1 MSKYKLN
8 LVSERLIIRDFV
20 DEDWQAIVERTTQPD
35 VAQYMTFNADTWAE
49 RDKVLSWIAEQRK
62 LDLGVF
68 GKYVEFAI
76 VRNGESIGDVALKRL
91 SKTNKNAEIG
101 WALSPAFQGQG
112 YASEAS
118 AVFMDYCFRTLDLHR
133 ITSICD
139 ARNTASYKLMERLGM
154 RREGHHLQSSFIKGE
169 WVDDLVY
176 AILREEWL
184 AKPRPDYEIKCS
196 SYQEPT
202 L

>member
-1 MSKYKLN
+1 MPNKLK
-8 LVSERLIIRDFV
+8 LVSERLTIRDFV

-49 RDKVLSWIAEQRK
+49 KDKVLSWIAEQRN
-62 LDLGVF
+62 LDLGIF

-76 VRNGESIGDVALKRL
+76 VKEGKSIGDVALKRL

-133 ITSICD
+133 ITSVCD
-139 ARNTASYKLMERLGM
+139 ARNTASYNLMERLGM
-154 RREGHHLQSSFIKGE
+154 RQLQSSFIKGE

-184 AKPRPDYEIKCS
+184 AKPRPDYEIECS

-202 L
+202 P